1 MMEVVMELV
10 SEVVDKKV
18 DKKVEEDVD
27 EKGLLFAATQTNGT
41 SSTLTEPPPYAA
53 HSASY
58 T

>member
-1 MMEVVMELV
+1 MHE
-10 SEVVDKKV
+10 VDKKV
-18 DKKVEEDVD
+18 DKEVDNKVEEDVD

-58 T
+58 I

>member
-1 MMEVVMELV
+1 MHE
-10 SEVVDKKV
+10 VDKKV
-18 DKKVEEDVD
+18 DKKVDKEVDKEMEEDVD